1 MKTLDQVI
9 EQSKGKI
16 FSVIFITNK
25 GTLKRMVARV
35 GVTVGLKGGTNS
47 NNGEKYLTV
56 YDMHQ
61 KGYRN
66 VSRENIR
73 EVRFGGRVYRDY

>member
-25 GTLKRMVARV
+25 GTLRRMVARV
-35 GVTVGLKGGTNS
+35 GVTVG
-47 NNGEKYLTV
+47 
-56 YDMHQ
+56 
-61 KGYRN
+61 
-66 VSRENIR
+66 
-73 EVRFGGRVYRDY
+73 